1 MPTRGTITY
10 LSADDIMIVPYFTK
24 PAEIK
29 TGRSRWEFSDEGEDT
44 KPGYFGVA
52 SFDHRV
58 QEMIFSR

>member
-1 MPTRGTITY
+1 M
-10 LSADDIMIVPYFTK
+10 S
-24 PAEIK
+24 
-29 TGRSRWEFSDEGEDT
+29 RSHNVGNFASLCFVALIYIELQILFSDEDEDT